1 MKILSG
7 AYKKDAGEIIF
18 DGQSV
23 QINSP
28 RQAQELGVSIIYQE
42 LNLVPQLSVAENI
55 FLSSLPMKNPA
66 CIDWKRVYSDAQTI
80 IDSLEVDINVR
91 SRISSL
97 GIAQQQMV
105 EIAKALNHQAKVI
118 VMDEPSA
125 PLTDKETA
133 KLFKTIAKLKSEGVA
148 VIYISH
154 RLEETMQIADRATI
168 MRDGKTI
175 TTVNVSDITIDDLIR
190 GMVGHDLKEQFPKRD
205 CPIGEVVGICG
216 LVGAG
221 RTETA
226 RAIFGIDQKDGGRV
240 FIDGREVVIRKP
252 LDAINAGTLYNV
264 SEINISCN
272 QAVSHPVE

>member
-1 MKILSG
+1 MD
-7 AYKKDAGEIIF
+7 KKDAGEIIF

-42 LNLVPQLSVAENI
+42 LNLVPQLNVAENI
-55 FLSSLPMKNPA
+55 FLSSLPMKKPA
-66 CIDWKRVYSDAQTI
+66 RIDWKRVYSDAQTI
-80 IDSLEVDINVR
+80 IDSLEVDINVK

-105 EIAKALNHQAKVI
+105 EIAKVLNHQAKVI

-154 RLEETMQIADRATI
+154 RLEETMEIADRAII

-226 RAIFGIDQKDGGRV
+226 RASFGIDQKDGGRV
-240 FIDGREVVIRKP
+240 FIDGREVVIRKL

>member
-1 MKILSG
+1 MRDISKRFPGVLALDNVSLSIERGEVHALLGENGAGKSTLMKILSG
-7 AYKKDAGEIIF
+7 AYKKDAGETIF
-18 DGQSV
+18 DGQPV

-125 PLTDKETA
+125 NLDSDA
-133 KLFKTIAKLKSEGVA
+133 MV
-148 VIYISH
+148 
-154 RLEETMQIADRATI
+154 RLGALLYR
-168 MRDGKTI
+168 
-175 TTVNVSDITIDDLIR
+175 
-190 GMVGHDLKEQFPKRD
+190 LKEAGHTILLSEHRFHYVCDSFDR
-205 CPIGEVVGICG
+205 
-216 LVGAG
+216 LV
-221 RTETA
+221 
-226 RAIFGIDQKDGGRV
+226 FMDGGYIYGEWGDSRHLQPQ
-240 FIDGREVVIRKP
+240 R
-252 LDAINAGTLYNV
+252 DA
-264 SEINISCN
+264 
-272 QAVSHPVE
+272 